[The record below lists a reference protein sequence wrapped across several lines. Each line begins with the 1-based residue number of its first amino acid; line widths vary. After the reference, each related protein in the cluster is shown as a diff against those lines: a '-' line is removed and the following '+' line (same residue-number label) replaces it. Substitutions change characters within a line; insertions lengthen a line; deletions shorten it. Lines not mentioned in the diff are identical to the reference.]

1 MSVFTHPE
9 LPTPLST
16 FPSRA
21 ETSGATARSTGD
33 RTGTAHLLT
42 DGWRA
47 LRVDGSLSRSREL
60 FEEAA
65 RETAAMPESIAF
77 AEAVLGASGLWLHE
91 QRSPVDQARI
101 MTWRRSALAA
111 ADPSTLLARR
121 LQVRESAEADY
132 AVGGIARVL
141 AALDDVLRA
150 GDTTAVV
157 EALHLTQ
164 HCLLG
169 PEFGALRMTLTRRL
183 LAAAATTGDPFDIS
197 VSLLW
202 RVTNLIL
209 LGVPHADRA
218 LSSFRAALQ
227 QHPHQALSYVLSAI
241 DVMTAIR
248 AGDLQRAEFLAERSA
263 SQGREAGDADVLG
276 WYGAHLV
283 TIRYFQGRGYEL
295 LPMLQELVAS
305 PDLSEP
311 NDAFLGALAT
321 AASMTGD
328 TWTAASALGRL
339 RRPSLSA
346 LRHNSIWLVTL
357 FGAVL
362 AADLLQDADIADE
375 AYELLL
381 PYAEL
386 PSAASFGITCMGSTH
401 YPLGIAAS
409 TSGRSEQAV
418 EHFEQGIVANEALAH
433 RPARVLCEAALAK
446 ALVRIHDRPGADQ
459 RLARARA
466 EATQLGMTPW
476 LAAWRRFDQLPP
488 TSLVECVRDGRRWE
502 LTTPGH
508 RVTLDDSLGMHYLA
522 ELLTH
527 PGTEITAVELTRV
540 HADGGPPESTHPVLD
555 AEARQAYRNRVIE
568 LEERLEI
575 ADLQG
580 DPAGSQAART
590 ELDWLVAELGR
601 ATGLGGR
608 VRGFPHDAERART
621 SVQKAIRRA
630 LARISAAD
638 AAFGALLADAVTTGS
653 RCVYRPTAD

>member
-1 MSVFTHPE
+1 
-9 LPTPLST
+9 
-16 FPSRA
+16 
-21 ETSGATARSTGD
+21 
-33 RTGTAHLLT
+33 
-42 DGWRA
+42 
-47 LRVDGSLSRSREL
+47 
-60 FEEAA
+60 
-65 RETAAMPESIAF
+65 
-77 AEAVLGASGLWLHE
+77 
-91 QRSPVDQARI
+91 
-101 MTWRRSALAA
+101 
-111 ADPSTLLARR
+111 
-121 LQVRESAEADY
+121 
-132 AVGGIARVL
+132 
-141 AALDDVLRA
+141 
-150 GDTTAVV
+150 
-157 EALHLTQ
+157 
-164 HCLLG
+164 
-169 PEFGALRMTLTRRL
+169 
-183 LAAAATTGDPFDIS
+183 
-197 VSLLW
+197 
-202 RVTNLIL
+202 
-209 LGVPHADRA
+209 
-218 LSSFRAALQ
+218 
-227 QHPHQALSYVLSAI
+227 
-241 DVMTAIR
+241 
-248 AGDLQRAEFLAERSA
+248 
-263 SQGREAGDADVLG
+263 
-276 WYGAHLV
+276 
-283 TIRYFQGRGYEL
+283 
-295 LPMLQELVAS
+295 
-305 PDLSEP
+305 
-311 NDAFLGALAT
+311 
-321 AASMTGD
+321 
-328 TWTAASALGRL
+328 
-339 RRPSLSA
+339 

-409 TSGRSEQAV
+409 TSGRWEQAV

-653 RCVYRPTAD
+653 RCVYRPTAY

>member
-1 MSVFTHPE
+1 MARSGSTHP
-9 LPTPLST
+9 
-16 FPSRA
+16 R
-21 ETSGATARSTGD
+21 
-33 RTGTAHLLT
+33 
-42 DGWRA
+42 
-47 LRVDGSLSRSREL
+47 RSREL

-65 RETAAMPESIAF
+65 QRRQPRLSRLPSRRLCSAPAACGCTNSED
-77 AEAVLGASGLWLHE
+77 
-91 QRSPVDQARI
+91 RDQARI
-101 MTWRRSALAA
+101 TTWRRSALAA
-111 ADPSTLLARR
+111 ADPFTLLARR

-169 PEFGALRMTLTRRL
+169 PEFGELRMALTRRL
-183 LAAAATTGDPFDIS
+183 LAAAATTGDTFDIC

-209 LGVPHADRA
+209 LGDAHADRA

-283 TIRYFQGRGYEL
+283 TIRYFQGRGHEL

-357 FGAVL
+357 FGAVSPPTCCRTQTSPTKRTSCSSHTPSCPQRRVS
-362 AADLLQDADIADE
+362 ASPAWAPPTTRSGS
-375 AYELLL
+375 L
-381 PYAEL
+381 PRRAVRGSR
-386 PSAASFGITCMGSTH
+386 PSNTSNRGSSRTR
-401 YPLGIAAS
+401 PSPPPGPCLVR
-409 TSGRSEQAV
+409 SGAREGARP
-418 EHFEQGIVANEALAH
+418 NP
-433 RPARVLCEAALAK
+433 RPAGRRSAS
-446 ALVRIHDRPGADQ
+446 GAGP
-459 RLARARA
+459 A
-466 EATQLGMTPW
+466 EATQIGMTPW

-508 RVTLDDSLGMHYLA
+508 RVTLDDSLGMQYLA

-527 PGTEITAVELTRV
+527 PGTEITAVELTRG
-540 HADGGPPESTHPVLD
+540 HADGGAPESTHPVLD
-555 AEARQAYRNRVIE
+555 GEARQAYRNRVIE